1 MREMPFYCDY
11 CLAKYIIITGGVLS
25 SVGKGTVAA
34 SIGMLL
40 KRRNI
45 RITVVKVD
53 PYINVDAGTMNPYMH
68 GEVFVT
74 EDGAET
80 DLDLGHYERFIGI
93 NVTKY
98 NNITAGKVYFEVINK
113 ERKGEYLGQT
123 VQIIPHVTRE
133 IISMIKKAGEV
144 SNADVVIV
152 EIGGT
157 VGDIESL
164 PFLEAVRQMKLDEE
178 NNLVFVHVALAPYM
192 KVTGELKTKPLQHS
206 VQELRRIGIQPDLII
221 VRSEVA
227 LDQESRNKIA
237 LFTNVK
243 PSFIFS
249 SYDVATPYE
258 VPLVLENQ
266 GISEKIM
273 KMLDIPKTDA
283 NLDDWVNFV
292 SSLKDGD
299 REVNIVLIGKYTKLK
314 DTYMSI
320 REALIH
326 ASASLHIKPKLVWV
340 ESTDLEDNDEKLK
353 EIMDKADGVIVLPGF
368 GARGTEGKIKAI
380 KYVREN
386 NIPFLGICFGFQLA
400 VVEFA
405 RDVLS
410 LKDAN
415 STEINPSTTY
425 PVITMLDDQK
435 RVVQV
440 GGTMRLGSQKIIL
453 KEGSIA
459 NKIYGSKVIYER
471 HRHRYEVNPEYV
483 DVLQKAGLVI
493 SGVSENG
500 LVEFIELPNKKF
512 FVATQA
518 HPEFKSRPMSPSP
531 LYVSFLKASMGK
543 DL

>member
-1 MREMPFYCDY
+1 M
-11 CLAKYIIITGGVLS
+11 AKYIVITGGVLS

-40 KRRNI
+40 KRRDI
-45 RITVVKVD
+45 KITVVKVD

-74 EDGAET
+74 EDGSET

-113 ERKGEYLGQT
+113 ERRGEYLGQT

-144 SNADVVIV
+144 NNADVVIV

-164 PFLEAVRQMKLDEE
+164 PFLEAVRQMRLEE
-178 NNLVFVHVALAPYM
+178 EGNLIFVHVALAPYM

-206 VQELRRIGIQPDLII
+206 VQELRRIGIQPDIII
-221 VRSEVA
+221 VRSEVS
-227 LDQESRNKIA
+227 LDPESKNKIA

-243 PSFIFS
+243 QSLIFS
-249 SYDVATPYE
+249 SYDVSTPYE
-258 VPLVLENQ
+258 VPLILEGQ
-266 GISEKIM
+266 GLSSKILNLLGLPDGAV
-273 KMLDIPKTDA
+273 K
-283 NLDDWVNFV
+283 LDDWESFV
-292 SSLKDGD
+292 SSLKDGEK
-299 REVNIVLIGKYTKLK
+299 EVNIVLIGKYTKLK

-320 REALIH
+320 REALLH
-326 ASASLHIKPKLVWV
+326 AGAFLHVKPKLMWV
-340 ESTDLEDNDEKLK
+340 ESTDIENNDDKLR
-353 EIMDKADGVIVLPGF
+353 EIMKTADGVIVLPGF

-380 KYVREN
+380 NYVREN
-386 NIPFLGICFGFQLA
+386 DIPFLGICFGFQLA

-405 RDVLS
+405 RNVLG

-415 STEINPSTTY
+415 STEINPSTPD
-425 PVITMLDDQK
+425 PVITLLDDQN
-435 RVVQV
+435 RATQV

-453 KEGSIA
+453 KEGSLA
-459 NKIYGSKVIYER
+459 NKIYGTNIITER
-471 HRHRYEVNPEYV
+471 HRHRFEVNPKYV
-483 DVLQKAGLVI
+483 DSIQKAGLVI

-500 LVEFIELPNKKF
+500 LVEFIELPGKRF
-512 FVATQA
+512 FIATQA
-518 HPEFKSRPMSPSP
+518 HPEFKSRPMNPS
-531 LYVSFLKASMGK
+531 LFM
-543 DL
+543 

>member
-1 MREMPFYCDY
+1 MT
-11 CLAKYIIITGGVLS
+11 KYIIITGGVLS

-98 NNITAGKVYFEVINK
+98 NNITAGKVYFQVIDK
-113 ERKGEYLGQT
+113 ERRGEYLGQT
-123 VQIIPHVTRE
+123 VQIIPHVTNE
-133 IISMIKKAGEV
+133 IISMIKRAGEV
-144 SNADVVIV
+144 NNAEVVIV

-164 PFLEAVRQMKLDEE
+164 PFLEAVRQMKLEE
-178 NNLVFVHVALAPYM
+178 EANLIFVHVALAPYM

-206 VQELRRIGIQPDLII
+206 VQELRRIGIQPDILI

-227 LDQESRNKIA
+227 LDPESKSKIA

-243 PSFIFS
+243 PSLIFS
-249 SYDVATPYE
+249 SYDVSTPYE

-266 GISEKIM
+266 SLPSKILGLLDMPESEVK
-273 KMLDIPKTDA
+273 
-283 NLDDWVNFV
+283 LDDWKEFL
-292 SSLKDGD
+292 SSLKDGEK
-299 REVNIVLIGKYTKLK
+299 EVNIVLIGKYTKLK
-314 DTYMSI
+314 DTYISI
-320 REALIH
+320 REALLH
-326 ASASLHIKPKLVWV
+326 AGAFLHVKPKLIWV
-340 ESTDLEDNDEKLK
+340 ESTDLESDEGKLK
-353 EIMDKADGVIVLPGF
+353 EVMDNADGVIVLPGF
-368 GARGTEGKIKAI
+368 GSRGTEGKIKAI

-400 VVEFA
+400 VVEYA
-405 RDVLS
+405 RNVLS
-410 LKDAN
+410 LKEAN
-415 STEINPSTTY
+415 STEINPSTPD
-425 PVITMLDDQK
+425 PVITLLDDQQ
-435 RVVQV
+435 RAIQV

-453 KEGSIA
+453 KEGSLA
-459 NKIYGSKVIYER
+459 KKIYGTTTINER
-471 HRHRYEVNPEYV
+471 HRHRYEVNPKYV

-493 SGVSENG
+493 SGMSESG
-500 LVEFIELPNKKF
+500 LVEFIELPNRKF
-512 FVATQA
+512 FIATQA

-531 LYVSFLKASMGK
+531 IYVSFLKASMR
-543 DL
+543 DQ

>member
-273 KMLDIPKTDA
+273 KMLDIQKTDA

-483 DVLQKAGLVI
+483 DALQKAGLVI